1 MADINNVTLV
11 GRLVRDAEARTTKS
25 GKNIAAFTLAVSGI
39 EKEYVDFIDCLA
51 WGKTADVVTKYTG
64 KGKRVGIVGKLHINK
79 YETKDGEKRSRAEV
93 IVNSIQLLSSAEAPK
108 KEETKPSDEV
118 NLDDVKLDEEG
129 GIMRQK
135 TIDIIARLFVSV
147 VIFAIGGLIAMPLF
161 IFTNS
166 HNFVIKVIA
175 TTFSVLAILVI
186 ALMIITIWVPQDE
199 DLDD

>member
-1 MADINNVTLV
+1 
-11 GRLVRDAEARTTKS
+11 
-25 GKNIAAFTLAVSGI
+25 
-39 EKEYVDFIDCLA
+39 
-51 WGKTADVVTKYTG
+51 
-64 KGKRVGIVGKLHINK
+64 
-79 YETKDGEKRSRAEV
+79 
-93 IVNSIQLLSSAEAPK
+93 
-108 KEETKPSDEV
+108 
-118 NLDDVKLDEEG
+118 
-129 GIMRQK
+129 MRQK